1 MKSLRTTIPGLMI
14 AVAICAVAITALRTA
29 SDLYLK
35 MTYSAVTALLL
46 FAIVAARFRR
56 GNKSAFWFGF
66 AVFGW
71 GYFVLSSVNND
82 YDRNFD
88 DPQARMNSNLIT
100 SNLICR
106 LVPLIRKT
114 TYEIDKIEHI
124 TENTIG
130 VADLLV
136 TLTIALSGGFLA
148 VLLRT
153 RRRRHRIAKS
163 NPSRSRATNAIVVT
177 LMLIG
182 LGASPRIAALG
193 YFNPPPPPIFPAE
206 TTNRIKNKLDEV
218 YQNQLDEQYDLV
230 ARLLV
235 QMNEKPLWNRPP
247 KDHDSP
253 IFRLIWMDPYTFPVC
268 VRIEKKG
275 RFVELHL
282 VVLDRV
288 ADEAPGRIAIERRF
302 HIDEKQWDRLIELAT
317 EADFWKSDEG
327 EIEAFRNL
335 VELGL
340 SRDIDLFVEGSLKGR
355 YRVTFLNPDQK
366 TRILASYM
374 IEVSGVKIPC
384 WYMFDTGRSSPK
396 KVGVRMNSMSSSRY
410 FPCD

>member
-1 MKSLRTTIPGLMI
+1 MMKSLRTTIPGLMI
-14 AVAICAVAITALRTA
+14 AVAISAVAITALRTA

-46 FAIVAARFRR
+46 YAIVAARYRR
-56 GNKSAFWFGF
+56 GNKGAFWFGF

-82 YDRNFD
+82 YDRNFY

-136 TLTIALSGGFLA
+136 TLTIAMSGGLLA

-153 RRRRHRIAKS
+153 RRRRNRIAKS
-163 NPSRSRATNAIVVT
+163 NPSRSRATNTIVAT
-177 LMLIG
+177 LILIG

-206 TTNRIKNKLDEV
+206 TTKRIRNNLDEIYQNKLDEA
-218 YQNQLDEQYDLV
+218 YNLV

-235 QMNEKPLWNRPP
+235 QMNEKPLWNRTP
-247 KDHDSP
+247 KNHDSP
-253 IFRLIWMDPYTFPVC
+253 IFRLIWMGTYTFPVC

-288 ADEAPGRIAIERRF
+288 AGEAPGRIAIERRF
-302 HIDEKQWDRLIELAT
+302 QIDEKRWDRLIELAT

-327 EIEAFRNL
+327 EIEAFVNKSNQGEFRNF
-335 VELGL
+335 
-340 SRDIDLFVEGSLKGR
+340 DLIVEGYLKGR
-355 YRVTFLNPDQK
+355 YRVNFLNPDPK
-366 TRILASYM
+366 TRFLASYM
-374 IEVSGVKIPC
+374 IELSGVRIPSSE
-384 WYMFDTGRSSPK
+384 MFDTDRSSPE
-396 KVGVRMNSMSSSRY
+396 
-410 FPCD
+410 

>member
-14 AVAICAVAITALRTA
+14 AVAISAVAITALRTA

-46 FAIVAARFRR
+46 FAIVAARYRR
-56 GNKSAFWFGF
+56 GNKGAFWFGF

-82 YDRNFD
+82 YNRNFD

-106 LVPLIRKT
+106 LVPLIRKS

-136 TLTIALSGGFLA
+136 TLTIAMSGGLLA
-148 VLLRT
+148 VLLRS
-153 RRRRHRIAKS
+153 RRCRNRVAKS
-163 NPSRSRATNAIVVT
+163 NPSRSQATNAIVVT
-177 LMLIG
+177 LILIG
-182 LGASPRIAALG
+182 FGASPRIAALG

-206 TTNRIKNKLDEV
+206 TTKRIKNNLYESYQDKLDE
-218 YQNQLDEQYDLV
+218 EYDLV

-247 KDHDSP
+247 KDHDSSL
-253 IFRLIWMDPYTFPVC
+253 FRLIWKGQYTCPVC
-268 VRIEKKG
+268 VRIEKQG
-275 RFVELHL
+275 EFVELHV

-288 ADEAPGRIAIERRF
+288 ADVAPGRIAIERRF
-302 HIDEKQWDRLIELAT
+302 QIDEKRWRRLIELAT
-317 EADFWKSDEG
+317 EGDFWKSDEA
-327 EIEAFRNL
+327 EIESFVNKSDQGEFRN
-335 VELGL
+335 
-340 SRDIDLFVEGSLKGR
+340 IDLIVEGYQKGR
-355 YRVTFLNPDQK
+355 YRVNFLNPDPK

-374 IEVSGVKIPC
+374 IDLSGVKIPSSE
-384 WYMFDTGRSSPK
+384 MFDTDRSSPE
-396 KVGVRMNSMSSSRY
+396 
-410 FPCD
+410 